1 MAIKIKAKLFW
12 AQLNETNEMSGKYQ
26 VDLAQLSPEAV
37 KELST
42 LGIKVNKRDD
52 DQYDRGHYITCKS
65 TLPIKATDSNGLP
78 LATDIRIGNGSD
90 AIAVVNSYE
99 WEFKGKKGT
108 SPTLN
113 TLVVSNL
120 IEYES
125 SDSIPE
131 GVAV

>member
-131 GVAV
+131 GAAV